1 MFLDNN
7 PPAFT
12 YSESFQSDSE
22 LDRPF
27 HQPTWKPNHRS
38 LKRFRDIHPELFLEN
53 PQGESRGRLEFNLLN
68 MNCYLDNWDRLSSDM
83 RMTLYRL
90 VNSDLLTNCYRY
102 GIKNKSVFEKH
113 LLLLAGS
120 EIWNLRQYPRTNMVL
135 SNLKEL
141 DSRYPRFTTPNSI
154 MDARTCRKL
163 GFNFLKAH
171 DLPLLFTRLHAQVIV
186 FESDESYRDIPD
198 NLGLYRERVRAFN
211 RTNVEF
217 LKTQQRCRKITSFL
231 YSHEVSCDSILGMR
245 FRPHTHAVVFF
256 EPCVEPPYLASNV
269 KLQDRMLKSLPE
281 VHRNFS
287 SIKKFI
293 NYLHGAY
300 SLAEVYEREYRPELV
315 RDLNINT
322 VKALRTLID
331 VHGKFIG
338 DGCIKRF
345 GKSAIPLK
353 GSGENFIKKILKE
366 PKKKKNKNK

>member
-7 PPAFT
+7 PPAHT
-12 YSESFQSDSE
+12 DSESFQSCSE

-27 HQPTWKPNHRS
+27 HQPRWKPNRRS
-38 LKRFRDIHPELFLEN
+38 LIRFRNIHPELFLEN
-53 PQGESRGRLEFNLLN
+53 PEGESRDRFEFNLLN
-68 MNCYLDNWDRLSSDM
+68 MNCYMDNWDRLSPDM
-83 RMTLYRL
+83 RMTLYRF

-102 GIKNKSVFEKH
+102 GMKEQSVFKKH

-120 EIWNLRQYPRTNMVL
+120 EIWNIRPHANTNMVL

-141 DSRYPRFTTPNSI
+141 DGRYSRFTTPNSI
-154 MDARTCRKL
+154 IDARTCRQL
-163 GFNFLKAH
+163 GFNFLKDH
-171 DLPLLFTRLHAQVIV
+171 DFPLLFTRLHAQVIL
-186 FESDESYRDIPD
+186 FESDESYRHVPD

-217 LKTQQRCRKITSFL
+217 LKTQQRRRKITSFL

-256 EPCVEPPYLASNV
+256 EPGVEPPYLASDV
-269 KLQDRMLKSLPE
+269 KFQDRMLKSLPKI
-281 VHRNFS
+281 HRNFS
-287 SIKKFI
+287 TIKDFI
-293 NYLHGAY
+293 NYLHLAY
-300 SLAEVYEREYRPELV
+300 SLAEVYEREYRPEQV

-353 GSGENFIKKILKE
+353 GSSEDFLKKILKE
-366 PKKKKNKNK
+366 PKKKKTKTK